1 MQAAA
6 IKAIRFGR
14 ATALAIGVGVI
25 LALVLGV
32 ATVALAA
39 VPGDPFRLG
48 KVNIISDATTALKG
62 TAPDGGAMLQLQRD
76 SGKGP
81 VLDIKNT
88 NPASNSR
95 GVNIE
100 VAPGQVPI
108 TVAPGAG
115 KASNLNVDRLDG
127 RDQQDFLSASRIYRV
142 GNSQPKEGPGKGGI
156 VTITAFPSPEEGL
169 ACDDGDVAIGGG
181 GSPTKIEEDR
191 EDDLNRIV
199 PTSSDSY
206 QITFQDNGDPSAFRG
221 FVMCSDSSAPFK
233 GQ

>member
-1 MQAAA
+1 MQTAAN
-6 IKAIRFGR
+6 KAIRVGR
-14 ATALAIGVGVI
+14 VTALAIGVGVV

-39 VPGDPFRLG
+39 VPGDPFKLG
-48 KVNIISDATTALKG
+48 KVNIIGNATTALKG
-62 TAPDGGAMLQLQRD
+62 SAPDGGAMLQLQRD
-76 SGKGP
+76 AGKGP
-81 VLDIKNT
+81 VLDITNT

-108 TVAPGAG
+108 TVVPGAG
-115 KASNLNVDRLDG
+115 KASNLNVDQLDG
-127 RDQQDFLSASRIYRV
+127 KDQTDFLSASRIYKV
-142 GNSQPKEGPGKGGI
+142 GNSVAKPGPGGGGL

-181 GSPTKIEEDR
+181 GSPTNIEEDKD
-191 EDDLNRIV
+191 DDLNRVV

-206 QITFQDNGDPSAFRG
+206 QITFQDNGEKSEFRG
-221 FVMCSDSSAPFK
+221 FVMCSDASAPFK
-233 GQ
+233 N

>member
-1 MQAAA
+1 MQTAVNKV
-6 IKAIRFGR
+6 IQVGR
-14 ATALAIGVGVI
+14 ATALAIGVGVSC
-25 LALVLGV
+25 ALVLGF

-39 VPGDPFRLG
+39 VPGDPFKLG
-48 KVNIISDATTALKG
+48 KVNVISNATTALRG
-62 TAPDGGAMLQLQRD
+62 SAPDGGAMLQLQRD

-115 KASNLNVDRLDG
+115 KASNFNADELDG
-127 RDQQDFLSASRIYRV
+127 RDEQDFLSASRVYRV
-142 GNSQPKEGPGKGGI
+142 GTPVPVQGQDGNGKS
-156 VTITAFPSPEEGL
+156 VFLTALDGL

-181 GSPTKIEEDR
+181 GNAVDI
-191 EDDLNRIV
+191 EDDLNAVV
-199 PTSSDSY
+199 PSSGDAY
-206 QITFQDNGDPSAFRG
+206 QIEFQDNGSPSKFAG

-233 GQ
+233 